1 MQTSKRVGIMT
12 DFNLKEFNLLL
23 DLVIAK
29 QAYYILN
36 HKDSQK
42 HNIENLRIRI
52 ETLIDNLRDK
62 QI

>member
-1 MQTSKRVGIMT
+1 MT
-12 DFNLKEFNLLL
+12 DFNLKQFNMLL